1 MTVPNS
7 PPPSAAELLLQ
18 ARTSKELSLDQ
29 VSLQTRIPRELI
41 QALEEKNWAVLPGAP
56 YARAFCKTLAA
67 AYELD
72 PELVLTGLRN
82 DMGIKS
88 TGTAPR
94 SSVEIKV
101 NSSQEE
107 SESNRTPLVLAAL
120 LALALIL
127 VLAATRFA
135 FKPGSISPATPTDTL
150 RNDSE
155 LADTSSMDSAPAPGI
170 VAAAVLATKAAA
182 RKTATLKLADSN
194 RPAFLLY
201 IRPGS
206 SRIRKKNLTATDTM
220 EFDPDT
226 ALYIRNLSRQP
237 LRLSGAVVRDSIVS
251 SFFRVLRKN
260 DSVLVE
266 PISELT
272 WDEKAKPILVRN
284 RSLPRR

>member
-1 MTVPNS
+1 MTVPNT

-88 TGTAPR
+88 VGTAPK

-101 NSSQEE
+101 NSSLEE
-107 SESNRTPLVLAAL
+107 SESNRTPLVLAAI

-135 FKPGSISPATPTDTL
+135 FKPGFTSLMSPTDTL

-155 LADTSSMDSAPAPGI
+155 VTDTSSMDSAPAPGI
-170 VAAAVLATKAAA
+170 VAAAVWATKASA
-182 RKTATLKLADSN
+182 RRAATLKLADST

-201 IRPGS
+201 IRPGI
-206 SRIRKKNLTATDTM
+206 SRIRKKNLTPTDTM

-237 LRLSGAVVRDSIVS
+237 LRLSGAVVRDSILN
-251 SFFRVLRKN
+251 SFFRILRKH

-266 PISELT
+266 PISEMT
-272 WDEKAKPILVRN
+272 WDEKAKPILARN
-284 RSLPRR
+284 KSLPRR